1 MKSAQSLDIGT
12 LVQIAETLE
21 SIVSRCFGPNGGLVL
36 FTKATG
42 EVLLTRDGKKILH
55 SLLLDHP
62 VARVLVDCVS
72 VHCSMTGDGAKSFIL
87 LLSALLRG
95 LQASVEKGTGRQ
107 TTCHNS
113 SGRGKQASQEVR
125 RVANCLLTFQTQVLD
140 GIIKQHLSQHVTS
153 LFSNNGQTMSK
164 DKMNLLM
171 EAYFC
176 GKTGN
181 GDCRFL
187 SQMACDYFFKCN
199 CEQERDS
206 GLNLICSQFLEL
218 HTAVTGLPVHCSRIL
233 EGLVLH
239 RDFTVYCP
247 ADGHFKALVVTEP
260 VQPSFSATGTTLYLR
275 SESQLQSCYSWISNR
290 VEEVITSLQQ
300 NQVKLILSSVKQS
313 DLVIYHAKL
322 RGISVLE
329 CVEGEELSV
338 FCHFNGVLPLAAC
351 WDIPHIRQ
359 EHLADVTFCKPVLLG
374 SRRYAHVGFQNKT
387 DFNSHCLVLCGPV
400 LGLTEQYVSAFQGAF
415 RMLQQTCEPVGLW
428 NSHRLHSK
436 HSVRSAHKT
445 SCSLKSSLKSG
456 NDTAADR
463 SSDCHDDQCPAIEEL
478 HCSSASVDDEKRM
491 EGTVKREPRKLQ
503 SKRYDCSGPLN
514 GTNIS
519 GHGSDENSQ
528 DSTESGSCPQQS
540 RPTSDASNE
549 LTVQRKSVLFSDPVN
564 NVLEKCCRITVGN
577 FEAMGQVFNQK
588 PPETL
593 IEAGSILP
601 VGGVFEFLLHH
612 YLKLYSKQDVESD
625 TKTACNIIA
634 DAVLNIPRSV
644 YKEKG
649 TNRQF
654 LEVHT
659 KFARDIKIK
668 GQICGWL
675 DFNESVSCKYQLLV
689 SVLQCLHTL
698 VSLDFLV
705 HSSRRTRTGVE
716 CESED
721 SD

>member
-1 MKSAQSLDIGT
+1 
-12 LVQIAETLE
+12 
-21 SIVSRCFGPNGGLVL
+21 
-36 FTKATG
+36 
-42 EVLLTRDGKKILH
+42 
-55 SLLLDHP
+55 
-62 VARVLVDCVS
+62 
-72 VHCSMTGDGAKSFIL
+72 MTGDGAKSFIL

-125 RVANCLLTFQTQVLD
+125 KVANCLLTFQTQVLD
-140 GIIKQHLSQHVTS
+140 GIIKQHFGQHVTS

-164 DKMNLLM
+164 DQMNLLM

-199 CEQERDS
+199 CEQERDT
-206 GLNLICSQFLEL
+206 GLNLICTQFLEL
-218 HTAVTGLPVHCSRIL
+218 HTAVTGLPVRCSRIL

-260 VQPSFSATGTTLYLR
+260 VQPSFSGTTLHLR

-290 VEEVITSLQQ
+290 VEEVITSLQR

-338 FCHFNGVLPLAAC
+338 FCHLNGVLPLAAC

-359 EHLADVTFCKPVLLG
+359 EHLATMTFCKPVLLG
-374 SRRYAHVGFQNKT
+374 SHRYAHVGFLNKT
-387 DFNSHCLVLCGPV
+387 DFNSHCLVLCGPI

-415 RMLQQTCEPVGLW
+415 RMLQQACEPVCLW

-436 HSVRSAHKT
+436 HSVRGAHKT
-445 SCSLKSSLKSG
+445 SCSLKSALKS
-456 NDTAADR
+456 
-463 SSDCHDDQCPAIEEL
+463 
-478 HCSSASVDDEKRM
+478 
-491 EGTVKREPRKLQ
+491 
-503 SKRYDCSGPLN
+503 
-514 GTNIS
+514 
-519 GHGSDENSQ
+519 
-528 DSTESGSCPQQS
+528 
-540 RPTSDASNE
+540 
-549 LTVQRKSVLFSDPVN
+549 
-564 NVLEKCCRITVGN
+564 
-577 FEAMGQVFNQK
+577 
-588 PPETL
+588 
-593 IEAGSILP
+593 EAGSVLP

-634 DAVLNIPRSV
+634 EAVLNIPRSV
-644 YKEKG
+644 YREKG

-705 HSSRRTRTGVE
+705 HSSRRTHTGVE

>member
-125 RVANCLLTFQTQVLD
+125 QVANCLLTFQTQVLD

-374 SRRYAHVGFQNKT
+374 SRRVLSECFSKPV
-387 DFNSHCLVLCGPV
+387 SLLV
-400 LGLTEQYVSAFQGAF
+400 Y
-415 RMLQQTCEPVGLW
+415 
-428 NSHRLHSK
+428 
-436 HSVRSAHKT
+436 
-445 SCSLKSSLKSG
+445 
-456 NDTAADR
+456 
-463 SSDCHDDQCPAIEEL
+463 
-478 HCSSASVDDEKRM
+478 
-491 EGTVKREPRKLQ
+491 GTVTA
-503 SKRYDCSGPLN
+503 Y
-514 GTNIS
+514 T
-519 GHGSDENSQ
+519 
-528 DSTESGSCPQQS
+528 
-540 RPTSDASNE
+540 A
-549 LTVQRKSVLFSDPVN
+549 
-564 NVLEKCCRITVGN
+564 
-577 FEAMGQVFNQK
+577 
-588 PPETL
+588 
-593 IEAGSILP
+593 SIL
-601 VGGVFEFLLHH
+601 
-612 YLKLYSKQDVESD
+612 
-625 TKTACNIIA
+625 
-634 DAVLNIPRSV
+634 
-644 YKEKG
+644 
-649 TNRQF
+649 
-654 LEVHT
+654 
-659 KFARDIKIK
+659 
-668 GQICGWL
+668 
-675 DFNESVSCKYQLLV
+675 
-689 SVLQCLHTL
+689 
-698 VSLDFLV
+698 
-705 HSSRRTRTGVE
+705 
-716 CESED
+716 
-721 SD
+721 

>member
-125 RVANCLLTFQTQVLD
+125 QVANCLLTFQT
-140 GIIKQHLSQHVTS
+140 
-153 LFSNNGQTMSK
+153 
-164 DKMNLLM
+164 
-171 EAYFC
+171 
-176 GKTGN
+176 
-181 GDCRFL
+181 
-187 SQMACDYFFKCN
+187 
-199 CEQERDS
+199 
-206 GLNLICSQFLEL
+206 
-218 HTAVTGLPVHCSRIL
+218 
-233 EGLVLH
+233 
-239 RDFTVYCP
+239 
-247 ADGHFKALVVTEP
+247 
-260 VQPSFSATGTTLYLR
+260 
-275 SESQLQSCYSWISNR
+275 
-290 VEEVITSLQQ
+290 
-300 NQVKLILSSVKQS
+300 
-313 DLVIYHAKL
+313 
-322 RGISVLE
+322 
-329 CVEGEELSV
+329 
-338 FCHFNGVLPLAAC
+338 
-351 WDIPHIRQ
+351 
-359 EHLADVTFCKPVLLG
+359 
-374 SRRYAHVGFQNKT
+374 
-387 DFNSHCLVLCGPV
+387 
-400 LGLTEQYVSAFQGAF
+400 QYVSAFQGAF